1 MKAREIRNKSKDE
14 IIKLEADLLI
24 EGFNLRIQK
33 ATGQMNSPDK
43 LSKVR
48 KNLARI
54 YTILSEKKRQEIL

>member
-1 MKAREIRNKSKDE
+1 MKAREIRNKSRDE

-33 ATGQMNSPDK
+33 ATGQMNRPDK

-48 KNLARI
+48 KDLARI
-54 YTILSEKKRQEIL
+54 YTLLSEKNRQQIS